1 MCNQM
6 LINQLTSRAGTAVTL
21 FLSAFLLFGCSS
33 RYIGEGASPPKPAP
47 SADPKDAVTAVFSD
61 DIDPLIGQ
69 YLVLDEV
76 TTNVDGLIDLVISSF
91 QKELDLV
98 PESFWTEFEEDIDP
112 SEMYRSAAD
121 LVAQQYTTNELQV
134 IVTFLS
140 SDVGKKFIEG
150 QRELDRK
157 QTHRGA
163 AWVRKL
169 REEITYELR
178 LKGYL

>member
-1 MCNQM
+1 MDISM
-6 LINQLTSRAGTAVTL
+6 LPNQLTRFVRTA
-21 FLSAFLLFGCSS
+21 LSLLLPALLLVGCSA
-33 RYIGEGASPPKPAP
+33 RYVGEPASTAKPAR

-61 DIDPLIGQ
+61 DIDPLIGE
-69 YLVLDEV
+69 YLILDEV
-76 TTNVDGLIDLVISSF
+76 TTNVDSLIDLVITSF
-91 QKELDLV
+91 RKELDLV
-98 PESFWTEFEEDIDP
+98 PESFWMEFEEGIDP

-121 LVAQQYTTNELQV
+121 LVAQQYSTNELQD